1 MFSWNLARSAETLFS
16 RWAIKSFCN
25 FLLKKK
31 LGKFILGVIDP
42 NQLVVQL
49 SAGTIQLSNLALNVD
64 YLNQKGEKVIGWL
77 NCNVSK
83 FNESTLQVVLFT
95 NLRCDFMF
103 IELDSEET
111 GGNKRPGNIGKV
123 SVFVLGLRIPKP
135 VDFSLALGDH
145 LSKTLV
151 ECLSVLRTRI
161 VIMAGQEAPTI
172 TRSRRKV
179 ATQHGGSTL
188 DNLLQALEDYLPV
201 LLGLVTMVHSLVA
214 ISRNLPVDL
223 AEGVLRALCLQAL
236 GQLSDAASRLIS
248 SMDARRPRDD
258 SDPND
263 SR

>member
-64 YLNQKGEKVIGWL
+64 YLNQKDMG
-77 NCNVSK
+77 CFVSMP
-83 FNESTLQVVLFT
+83 Q
-95 NLRCDFMF
+95 
-103 IELDSEET
+103 ET

-179 ATQHGGSTL
+179 ATQHGSRRLFACSFGTSY
-188 DNLLQALEDYLPV
+188 DEHLLMVIPQRYLKVGVFPMFNVADLVNV
-201 LLGLVTMVHSLVA
+201 LT
-214 ISRNLPVDL
+214 RNLPVDL

>member
-64 YLNQKGEKVIGWL
+64 YLNQK
-77 NCNVSK
+77 
-83 FNESTLQVVLFT
+83 VVLFT

-103 IELDSEET
+103 IELDSEDMGCFVSMPQET

-179 ATQHGGSTL
+179 ATQHGSRRLFACSFGTSYDGSI
-188 DNLLQALEDYLPV
+188 LQHKVQFIWVNQEDDAEVKLEICFPFCFLFMLTV
-201 LLGLVTMVHSLVA
+201 LFVFSTMRENY
-214 ISRNLPVDL
+214 II
-223 AEGVLRALCLQAL
+223 CQK
-236 GQLSDAASRLIS
+236 I
-248 SMDARRPRDD
+248 
-258 SDPND
+258 
-263 SR
+263 

>member
-64 YLNQKGEKVIGWL
+64 YLNQK
-77 NCNVSK
+77 
-83 FNESTLQVVLFT
+83 
-95 NLRCDFMF
+95 
-103 IELDSEET
+103 ET

-201 LLGLVTMVHSLVA
+201 LLGLVTMVAYYSIKCNLFGS
-214 ISRNLPVDL
+214 IKRMMQRRNLPVDL

>member
-64 YLNQKGEKVIGWL
+64 YLNQK
-77 NCNVSK
+77 
-83 FNESTLQVVLFT
+83 VVLFT

-201 LLGLVTMVHSLVA
+201 LLGLVTMVAYYSIKCNLFGS
-214 ISRNLPVDL
+214 IKRMMQRRNLPVDL

>member
-64 YLNQKGEKVIGWL
+64 YLNQKDMG
-77 NCNVSK
+77 CFVSMP
-83 FNESTLQVVLFT
+83 Q
-95 NLRCDFMF
+95 
-103 IELDSEET
+103 ET

-201 LLGLVTMVHSLVA
+201 LLGLVTMVAYYSIKCNLFGS
-214 ISRNLPVDL
+214 IKRMMQRRNLPVDL

>member
-31 LGKFILGVIDP
+31 LGKFILGDIDP
-42 NQLVVQL
+42 NQLDVQL
-49 SAGTIQLSNLALNVD
+49 SAGTSQLSNLALNVD
-64 YLNQKGEKVIGWL
+64 YLNQKDMG
-77 NCNVSK
+77 CFVSMP
-83 FNESTLQVVLFT
+83 Q
-95 NLRCDFMF
+95 
-103 IELDSEET
+103 ET

-123 SVFVLGLRIPKP
+123 SVFVLGLRIPKL

-151 ECLSVLRTRI
+151 ECLSILRTRI
-161 VIMAGQEAPTI
+161 VIMAGQEAPRI
-172 TRSRRKV
+172 TRTRRKV

-201 LLGLVTMVHSLVA
+201 LLGLVTMVAYYSIKCNLFGS
-214 ISRNLPVDL
+214 IKRMMQRRNLPVDL